1 MNKLIIFIFTFICII
16 LFFRSVCFRLTMLH
30 PFKTVYYWIK
40 DTFFYFYHCEYNDF
54 KCGQMVCLSAHFGG
68 GKTLTG
74 SHDLADIFSRYNNK
88 KVWDRDLK
96 CFVLQKIHVVS
107 NVHLKDVPV
116 EELKSLSQVFSVA
129 KRFKRL
135 DPANKTRTCVICLFD
150 ETSGLLNSRSFK
162 QNMSTGAIADLV
174 VTRHYNLSF
183 FYTSQVYN
191 LTDKLFRDVTQQVI
205 DCHKIWRYMVLEIF
219 DARELEHAFNP
230 RQVEPL
236 KRTGFF
242 VTDKDY
248 DRFDTLAVVKQL
260 EQAYYDFDSDE
271 EVLARRGA
279 MNPDVD
285 LFTPRKKLFKKK
297 DSA

>member
-1 MNKLIIFIFTFICII
+1 MSSLVAFVVSFIFVI
-16 LFFRSVCFRLTMLH
+16 LFFQSVCFRLTILH
-30 PFKTVYYWIK
+30 PFKTIFYRIK
-40 DTFFYFYHCEYNDF
+40 DTFFYFYHCEYNEF

-74 SHDLADIFSRYNNK
+74 SHDMADIFSRYNNK

-107 NVHLKDVPV
+107 NVNLKDVPV
-116 EELKSLSQVFSVA
+116 EPLTSLSQVFAVA

-135 DPANKTRTCVICLFD
+135 DPEHKTRTCVICLFD

-162 QNMSTGAIADLV
+162 QNMSTGAVADLV
-174 VTRHYNLSF
+174 VTRHWNLSF

-205 DCHKIWRYMVLEIF
+205 DCNKIWRYMVLEIF
-219 DARELEHAFNP
+219 DAHELEYATNP
-230 RQVEPL
+230 MLVQPL
-236 KRTGFF
+236 RRTGFF

-248 DRFDTLAVVKQL
+248 ERFDTLAVVKQL
-260 EQAYYDFDSDE
+260 EKAYVDFDSDE

-285 LFTPRKKLFKKK
+285 LYTPRKKLFKRKK
-297 DSA
+297 SA